1 MVGGRGTFPDLAGDY
16 LPATLKIGIYI
27 DRQPKSEMIEREK
40 LAEAARALK
49 EYLAPVD
56 PDEFEAETGIREN
69 DFREIVPREFDGR
82 IFAIDGSNV
91 VVFDL
96 GAVSLHRIRAGY
108 VVYRG
113 TEWQKTAVTCDDL
126 FVADREDYRRHFD
139 RFRRGIF
146 GLAEPFELK
155 TEEELER
162 ISTFYR
168 DLQEHVALS
177 EAVSEAEA
185 GDLVLYDGG
194 FSLWSDP
201 YYREVLNK
209 IFEKACGRGVD
220 ILAVSKSSKL
230 SWGRGIS
237 RPLVKSTDRI
247 GRLAVP
253 DKPWRVQLS
262 GKRGMREE
270 PWRGK
275 TYIAKFH
282 PGATHSFRVDAP
294 DSVVEHVDEALGSVA
309 IRARSSE
316 SLGYPHALFRAHQD
330 LKIPVQER
338 NFARLSLFEEL
349 RRKGLTEEEIRGAL
363 DYHEILDSIKRR

>member
-1 MVGGRGTFPDLAGDY
+1 
-16 LPATLKIGIYI
+16 
-27 DRQPKSEMIEREK
+27 MIEREK
-40 LAEAARALK
+40 VAEAARTIK
-49 EYLAPVD
+49 DYFSPVD
-56 PDEFEAETGIREN
+56 PGEFESETGIGAG

-96 GAVSLHRIRAGY
+96 GNVSLNRIRAGY

-113 TEWQKTAVTCDDL
+113 REWQKTVVTYDDL
-126 FVADREDYRRHFD
+126 FTADRENYRQHFG

-155 TEEELER
+155 TEEELDR

-177 EAVSEAEA
+177 EAVSEATT

-194 FSLWSDP
+194 FSLWRDP
-201 YYREVLNK
+201 YYREVLNQ
-209 IFEKACGRGVD
+209 IFEQAEGRGTD
-220 ILAVSKSSKL
+220 LLAVSKSSKL

-237 RPLVKSTDRI
+237 RPLVKSTDRV
-247 GRLAVP
+247 GSLAAP

-262 GKRGMREE
+262 GKRAIREE

-275 TYIAKFH
+275 TYVAKFH
-282 PGATHSFRVDAP
+282 QRATHAFRVDAP
-294 DSVVEHVDEALGSVA
+294 DSVAEHIDEALSHVA
-309 IRARSSE
+309 IYARSSE

-330 LKIPVQER
+330 LKIPVQEK
-338 NFARLSLFEEL
+338 NFTRLSLFEGL
-349 RRKGLTEEEIRGAL
+349 RAEGLKEHEIRGAL
-363 DYHEILDSIKRR
+363 DYHEILDGLSRR

>member
-1 MVGGRGTFPDLAGDY
+1 M
-16 LPATLKIGIYI
+16 PATLKIGIYI
-27 DRQPKSEMIEREK
+27 DVKQISMIEREK
-40 LAEAARALK
+40 LAEAARVMR

-56 PDEFEAETGIREN
+56 PNEFEAETGIRES
-69 DFREIVPREFDGR
+69 DFCEIVPREFGGR

-96 GAVSLHRIRAGY
+96 GNVTLNRIRAGY
-108 VVYRG
+108 VVYQG
-113 TEWQKTAVTCDDL
+113 TKWQKTVTVYDDL
-126 FVADREDYRRHFD
+126 FTADRESYRQQFD

-146 GLAEPFELK
+146 GLEDSFELK

-201 YYREVLNK
+201 YYREVLNQ
-209 IFEKACGRGVD
+209 IFEEAEGRRVAL
-220 ILAVSKSSKL
+220 LAVSKSSKL

-247 GRLAVP
+247 GSLAVP
-253 DKPWRVQLS
+253 DKPWRVQVS
-262 GKRGMREE
+262 GKRAIRED
-270 PWRGK
+270 PWRGR
-275 TYIAKFH
+275 TYVAKFH
-282 PGATHSFRVDAP
+282 PRATHAFRVDAP
-294 DSVVEHVDEALGSVA
+294 DSVAEEIDEALGRA
-309 IRARSSE
+309 AMYARSSE

-338 NFARLSLFEEL
+338 NFTRLSLFEGL
-349 RRKGLTEEEIRGAL
+349 RAEGLNETEIRSAL
-363 DYHEILDSIKRR
+363 DYHEVLDGLSRR